1 MSILN
6 NALQAMVVGIQD
18 FADGSDARLKSAL
31 RNVHAAALLL
41 FKEKLMRL
49 SPSNTDGVLLN
60 ERIVP
65 EIVGGAIVWRGK
77 GKKTVDVQSIQD
89 RFQTLN
95 ISVDWKAFEDAN
107 RIRNEIEH
115 YFTTANASTIREA
128 IAKLFGILSR
138 FVRDELNADLRLLLP
153 SDVWQKFIEVESV
166 YEAEKAICQSSYSKI
181 DSYSQFVSDGIEHLS
196 CDECGSDL
204 IVVNDGSSG
213 VCRSCGEFWDR
224 DALLSAIVTEITDG
238 QNYYAIKDGEEPTSR
253 ECPECGEFGFIR
265 EEMVCAHCGESQKEE
280 CDRCGVTIP
289 MSELDGSGYC
299 SYCSH
304 QLSKDD

>member
-18 FADGSDARLKSAL
+18 FADGTDARLKSAL

-41 FKEKLMRL
+41 FKEKLLRL
-49 SPSNTDGVLLN
+49 SPSNTDEVLLK

-65 EIVGGAIVWRGK
+65 EIVGGTIVWRGK

-128 IAKLFGILSR
+128 IAKLFGVLSR
-138 FVRDELNADLRLLLP
+138 FVQDELNADLRLLLP

-181 DSYSQFVSDGIEHLS
+181 DSYSQLVSDGIEYLS

-213 VCRSCGEFWDR
+213 VCRSCGESWDR
-224 DALLSAIVTEITDG
+224 EALLSAIVTEITDG
-238 QNYYAIKDGEEPTSR
+238 QNYYAIKDGDEPASR

-265 EEMVCAHCGESQKEE
+265 EEMVCAHCGESQQEE